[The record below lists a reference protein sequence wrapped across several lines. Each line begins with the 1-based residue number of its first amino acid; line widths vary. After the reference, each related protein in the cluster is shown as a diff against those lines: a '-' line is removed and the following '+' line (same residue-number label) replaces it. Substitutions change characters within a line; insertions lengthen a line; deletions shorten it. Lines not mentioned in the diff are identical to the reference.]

1 MTGSNRTRCAR
12 PPSNRRRPLLS
23 WLPLIVMGLAVC
35 ALSPVIEGVA
45 RSRLEQR
52 VRALEASR
60 ASAVELPD
68 RVSLRV
74 QRLGPLLSS
83 WETIGGCG
91 AGTSSGAGVGVKWI
105 GRSTRGGLFNAQ
117 FMASYLS
124 FGDGQNY
131 ASGYNLLLTAQV
143 TRDLSED
150 WTAGVVVPYLYK
162 YYRDYFDLDPPV
174 DMSNGGLG
182 DINLMLTRKFGPI
195 NATALTLSVGL
206 PTGVYDAEFRNDL
219 LSQEKQLSLGR
230 ATGGLT
236 LDHTFDEIWGLMV
249 VGASANYRGGEN
261 DLGSYRAPMASAYWY
276 GGYFLG
282 PFVPSLG
289 FSYTHAFGPDKDR
302 GLEQETALN
311 IGAVNAAL
319 EWSNDYL
326 AVLAGGSLPYS
337 LFDFEQQP
345 WVIGLGFSVSPF

>member
-1 MTGSNRTRCAR
+1 MSVSKQNRARR
-12 PPSNRRRPLLS
+12 PPRKVGWPSPRWLLAIFITLGACVFSPLL
-23 WLPLIVMGLAVC
+23 
-35 ALSPVIEGVA
+35 ERVA
-45 RSRLEQR
+45 RS
-52 VRALEASR
+52 ALEHRLHAV
-60 ASAVELPD
+60 AHGPSAIRRPE

-74 QRLGPLLSS
+74 ERLGPLLSS

-124 FGDGQNY
+124 FDEGQNY
-131 ASGYNLLLTAQV
+131 TSGYNLLLTTQL

-150 WTAGVVVPYLYK
+150 WNAGVVVPFLYK

-174 DMSNGGLG
+174 DMSNGGFG
-182 DINLMLTRKFGPI
+182 DINLLLTRRFGPI

-206 PTGVYDAEFRNDL
+206 PTGTSDATFRKDL
-219 LSQEKQLSLGR
+219 LSQEKQLGLGR
-230 ATGGLT
+230 VTGGLT
-236 LDHTFDEIWGLMV
+236 LDHTFDEVWGLMV
-249 VGASANYRGGEN
+249 AGASFNYRGGQNE
-261 DLGSYRAPMASAYWY
+261 LGSYRAPMASAYWY

-289 FSYTHAFGPDKDR
+289 LSFTRAFGADKDR

-311 IGAVNAAL
+311 IAAANAAL
-319 EWSNDYL
+319 EWSNDYV

-337 LFDFEQQP
+337 LFEFEQQP
-345 WVIGLGFSVSPF
+345 WVVALGFSVSPF